1 MSHEPCQ
8 RCGGSGWIT
17 TPNALCT
24 DNKTRTVRCK
34 CPVCNHGNAEREN
47 DCARAVDEFIQSHHN
62 PIVAGKNAEIS
73 AMASRLATIEA
84 DKIAAHEVI
93 RLLREECRKARA
105 ILLAD
110 GKEAFDTIA
119 EDRFMYR
126 DARAA
131 TDAAGAM
138 DNIAPTL

>member
-1 MSHEPCQ
+1 MINEPCP

-73 AMASRLATIEA
+73 AMAARIATLEA
-84 DKIAAHEVI
+84 EKIAAHEVI
-93 RLLREECRKARA
+93 RLLRDECRAAR
-105 ILLAD
+105 IWEDSHFED
-110 GKEAFDTIA
+110 GQPVTIPHHIACKNKEA
-119 EDRFMYR
+119 
-126 DARAA
+126 ARAA
-131 TDAAGAM
+131 TDASGAM
-138 DNIAPTL
+138 ENT

>member
-1 MSHEPCQ
+1 MTNEPCQ

-73 AMASRLATIEA
+73 AMASRIATLESHI
-84 DKIAAHEVI
+84 K
-93 RLLREECRKARA
+93 LLREECKKARA
-105 ILLAD
+105 ILLAN
-110 GKEAFDTIA
+110 GCEAFDTIS

-131 TDAAGAM
+131 TDAAGALG
-138 DNIAPTL
+138 DK